1 MINDPFIINTEKKK
15 KKNIFKENFRKKKTA
30 TIW

>member
-1 MINDPFIINTEKKK
+1 MINDPFIINTEK

-30 TIW
+30 TI